1 LSVNSTASAKSGGVY
16 DAVYALSQRIV
27 NASKYAV
34 TRYFVYA
41 ATSVVSLTAKMCRIE
56 SRIHG
61 YRERDVPWS
70 PFHLLYVSPAPK
82 YDSFKIGERGVVVTP
97 DFSVPYRWKNRT
109 ERRRHSEDA
118 NARGS
123 LDCRLGSTLET

>member
-1 LSVNSTASAKSGGVY
+1 MSVNSTASAKSGGVY

-61 YRERDVPWS
+61 YRERDVP
-70 PFHLLYVSPAPK
+70 L
-82 YDSFKIGERGVVVTP
+82 E
-97 DFSVPYRWKNRT
+97 SVPLALRKPG
-109 ERRRHSEDA
+109 A
-118 NARGS
+118 KV
-123 LDCRLGSTLET
+123 